1 MIGYID
7 IAETSNSDPGQG
19 GSLSP
24 YCKMD
29 SLYFDNSLYE
39 NTMHF
44 KLAQC
49 LKDIPLSEDQ
59 EELAIHCKTEE
70 EYNRALDALSEF
82 KAGKIKAFGTSR
94 NPFEIIVEEDPRIKH
109 RHFDESCLLNSKI
122 EVE

>member
-1 MIGYID
+1 
-7 IAETSNSDPGQG
+7 
-19 GSLSP
+19 
-24 YCKMD
+24 MD

-109 RHFDESCLLNSKI
+109 RHFDENCLLNSKI